1 MNRQC
6 ELLEKIYKDASM
18 GRFSMQKLLE
28 NLKGK
33 DNKIIGVVES
43 IFQDYSS
50 FEQKAK
56 EALVAQDKKPEEE
69 GNMAKMISS
78 MGIFKEVLTDNS
90 DSAIA
95 DLLIQ
100 GLSMGEIEMQ
110 KRVDNASDDINK
122 DDLKLAKDFLK
133 FQQKAQ
139 KELKKYL

>member
-69 GNMAKMISS
+69 GNMAKMMSS

-110 KRVDNASDDINK
+110 KRVDNAGDDINK

>member
-1 MNRQC
+1 MNMHY

-18 GRFSMQKLLE
+18 GRFSTQKLLE

-33 DNKIIGVVES
+33 DNKITGVVEA

-56 EALVAQDKKPEEE
+56 EALIVQDKKPEEE
-69 GNMAKMISS
+69 GNMAKMMSS

-110 KRVDNASDDINK
+110 KRVDNAGDDINK

>member
-18 GRFSMQKLLE
+18 GRFSTQKLLE

-33 DNKIIGVVES
+33 DNKITGVVES

-69 GNMAKMISS
+69 GNMAKMMSS

-100 GLSMGEIEMQ
+100 GLSMGEVEMQ

-133 FQQKAQ
+133 FQQKSQ

>member
-1 MNRQC
+1 MNMHY

-18 GRFSMQKLLE
+18 GRFSTQKLLE

-33 DNKIIGVVES
+33 DNKITGVVEA

-69 GNMAKMISS
+69 GNMAKMMSS

>member
-18 GRFSMQKLLE
+18 GRFSTQKLLE

-33 DNKIIGVVES
+33 DNKITGVVES

-69 GNMAKMISS
+69 GNMAKMMSS

-133 FQQKAQ
+133 FQQKSQ

>member
-6 ELLEKIYKDASM
+6 ELIEKIYKDASM

-69 GNMAKMISS
+69 GNMAKMMSS

>member
-69 GNMAKMISS
+69 GNMAKMMSS

>member
-18 GRFSMQKLLE
+18 GRFSTQKLLE

-33 DNKIIGVVES
+33 DNKITGVVEA

-69 GNMAKMISS
+69 GNMAKMMSS

>member
-1 MNRQC
+1 MNMQC

-18 GRFSMQKLLE
+18 GRFSTQKLLE

-33 DNKIIGVVES
+33 DNKITGVVES

-69 GNMAKMISS
+69 GNMAKMMSS

>member
-18 GRFSMQKLLE
+18 GRFSTQKLLE

-33 DNKIIGVVES
+33 DNKITGVVES

-69 GNMAKMISS
+69 GNMAKMMSS

>member
-18 GRFSMQKLLE
+18 GRFSTQKLLE

-69 GNMAKMISS
+69 GNMAKMMSS

>member
-69 GNMAKMISS
+69 GNMAKMMSS

-110 KRVDNASDDINK
+110 KKVDNASDDINK

>member
-1 MNRQC
+1 MNMHY

-18 GRFSMQKLLE
+18 GRFSTQKLLE

-33 DNKIIGVVES
+33 DNKITGVVEA

-56 EALVAQDKKPEEE
+56 EALIVQDKKPEEE
-69 GNMAKMISS
+69 GNMAKMMSS

>member
-1 MNRQC
+1 MNMHY

-69 GNMAKMISS
+69 GNMAKMMSS

>member
-18 GRFSMQKLLE
+18 GRFSTQKLLE

-33 DNKIIGVVES
+33 DNKITGVVEA

-56 EALVAQDKKPEEE
+56 EALIVQDKKPEEE
-69 GNMAKMISS
+69 GNMAKMMSS